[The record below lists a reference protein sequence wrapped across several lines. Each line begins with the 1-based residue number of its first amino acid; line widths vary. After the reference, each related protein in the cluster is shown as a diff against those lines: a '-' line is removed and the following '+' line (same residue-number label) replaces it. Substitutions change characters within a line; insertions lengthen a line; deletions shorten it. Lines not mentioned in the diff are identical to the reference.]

1 MEEEKKVSEETKVKM
16 PNPNPY
22 KKDRGKDDAEV
33 EAFAKGELAK
43 FQREQKEKEAT
54 AATEQKDTD
63 ASEETAEKSE
73 VKATPIAERPAKAED
88 RVFKKRYDDLK
99 KHYDSTINKHK
110 EELQSLRTQLESST
124 KQFVP
129 PKSKEELEEWRRDY
143 PDMYDSVM
151 QMTTEATMKA
161 KQEME
166 EELLQIKKQQTSL
179 ARDRAEVELAKK
191 HPDFKDIRD
200 SADFHE
206 WASVQDSTVQ
216 SWLYDNTD
224 NPNAAARAI
233 DLYKYDRGLSTK
245 KVNYD
250 AKKEAAKAVSKTK
263 VSETPSEKKTWKWTE
278 IQKMKPDVY
287 AKFEEEIDKAHR
299 EGRIV

>member
-1 MEEEKKVSEETKVKM
+1 MEKDDKKSDVVEENNSEATEEIAT
-16 PNPNPY
+16 PTPY
-22 KKDRGKDDAEV
+22 KHPNRNLMDKDIE
-33 EAFAKGELAK
+33 
-43 FQREQKEKEAT
+43 T
-54 AATEQKDTD
+54 AATEESKKETD
-63 ASEETAEKSE
+63 EK
-73 VKATPIAERPAKAED
+73 KPKED
-88 RVFKKRYDDLK
+88 RPVGVEDAVFKKRYDDLK
-99 KHYDSTINKHK
+99 RHYDETISKHK
-110 EELQSLRTQLESST
+110 DDILKLKKENEAIS
-124 KQFVP
+124 KKPIF
-129 PKSKEELEEWRRDY
+129 KSKEDLEEWRKDY

-161 KQEME
+161 KEEMN
-166 EELLQIKKQQTSL
+166 EELLKIKKQQTSL

-191 HPDFKDIRD
+191 HPDFKDIRE
-200 SADFHE
+200 SSDFHD
-206 WASVQDSTVQ
+206 WASVQDNTVQ

-263 VSETPSEKKTWKWTE
+263 PSDTPTEKKVSKWSE

-287 AKFEEEIDKAHR
+287 SKFEDEIDKANR
-299 EGRIV
+299 EGRIQ

>member
-1 MEEEKKVSEETKVKM
+1 MEQDNKETPVVEENSEATEDVANPTPYKHPNRNLMDKEIETTATEESKEESDETKPKEDHPV
-16 PNPNPY
+16 
-22 KKDRGKDDAEV
+22 GVEDA
-33 EAFAKGELAK
+33 
-43 FQREQKEKEAT
+43 
-54 AATEQKDTD
+54 
-63 ASEETAEKSE
+63 
-73 VKATPIAERPAKAED
+73 
-88 RVFKKRYDDLK
+88 VFKKRYDDLK
-99 KHYDSTINKHK
+99 RHYDETISKHK
-110 EELQSLRTQLESST
+110 DEVLKLRKEKEAVASKPIFKT
-124 KQFVP
+124 
-129 PKSKEELEEWRRDY
+129 KEELEEWRKDY

-151 QMTTEATMKA
+151 QLSTEASMKA

-191 HPDFKDIRD
+191 HPDFKEIRE
-200 SADFHE
+200 SSDFHD

-224 NPNAAARAI
+224 NPKSAARAI

-263 VSETPSEKKTWKWTE
+263 VSETPSEKKKWTWDD
-278 IQKMKPDVY
+278 IKKMKPDEY
-287 AKFEEEIDKAHR
+287 AKFENEIDKAHR

>member
-1 MEEEKKVSEETKVKM
+1 MEQDNKETPVVEENSEATEDVANPTPYKHPNRNLMDKEIETTATEESKEESDETKPKEDHPV
-16 PNPNPY
+16 
-22 KKDRGKDDAEV
+22 GVEDA
-33 EAFAKGELAK
+33 
-43 FQREQKEKEAT
+43 
-54 AATEQKDTD
+54 
-63 ASEETAEKSE
+63 
-73 VKATPIAERPAKAED
+73 
-88 RVFKKRYDDLK
+88 VFKKRYDDLK
-99 KHYDSTINKHK
+99 RHYDETISKHK
-110 EELQSLRTQLESST
+110 DEVLKLRKEKEAVAS
-124 KQFVP
+124 KPIF
-129 PKSKEELEEWRRDY
+129 KSKEELEEWRKDY

-151 QMTTEATMKA
+151 QLTTEATIKA

-191 HPDFKDIRD
+191 HPDFKDIRE
-200 SADFHE
+200 SADFHD

-216 SWLYDNTD
+216 SWLYDNSD

-250 AKKEAAKAVSKTK
+250 AKKEAAKVVSKTK
-263 VSETPSEKKTWKWTE
+263 ATETPSEKKTWKWAE

>member
-1 MEEEKKVSEETKVKM
+1 MEKDEKKSEVVEEKVSEATEEIAT
-16 PNPNPY
+16 PTPY
-22 KKDRGKDDAEV
+22 KHPNRNLMD
-33 EAFAKGELAK
+33 
-43 FQREQKEKEAT
+43 KEIET
-54 AATEQKDTD
+54 TATEESKEESDEKKPEEKHPVGVED
-63 ASEETAEKSE
+63 A
-73 VKATPIAERPAKAED
+73 
-88 RVFKKRYDDLK
+88 VFKKRYDDLK
-99 KHYDSTINKHK
+99 RHYDETVNKHK
-110 EELQSLRTQLESST
+110 DELLKLKKEKEAIAS
-124 KQFVP
+124 KPIF
-129 PKSKEELEEWRRDY
+129 KSKEELEEWRRDY

-151 QMTTEATMKA
+151 QMTTEASMKA
-161 KQEME
+161 KEEMQ
-166 EELLQIKKQQTSL
+166 EELLQIKKQQTAL

-191 HPDFKDIRD
+191 HPDFKEIRD

-224 NPNAAARAI
+224 NPKSAARAI

-263 VSETPSEKKTWKWTE
+263 VSETPSEKKTWKWAE

>member
-1 MEEEKKVSEETKVKM
+1 MSSK
-16 PNPNPY
+16 
-22 KKDRGKDDAEV
+22 
-33 EAFAKGELAK
+33 
-43 FQREQKEKEAT
+43 
-54 AATEQKDTD
+54 
-63 ASEETAEKSE
+63 
-73 VKATPIAERPAKAED
+73 PI
-88 RVFKKRYDDLK
+88 F
-99 KHYDSTINKHK
+99 
-110 EELQSLRTQLESST
+110 
-124 KQFVP
+124 
-129 PKSKEELEEWRRDY
+129 KSKEELEEWRKDY

-161 KQEME
+161 KEEMN
-166 EELLQIKKQQTSL
+166 EELLKIKKQQTSL

-200 SADFHE
+200 SADFHD
-206 WASVQDSTVQ
+206 WASVQDSTIQ

-224 NPNAAARAI
+224 NPKSAARAI

-263 VSETPSEKKTWKWTE
+263 PSETPSEKKTWKWSE
-278 IQKMKPDVY
+278 IQKMKPEVY
-287 AKFEEEIDKAHR
+287 AKFEKEIDIANR

>member
-1 MEEEKKVSEETKVKM
+1 MEKDENKSDVVEENNSEATEEIAT
-16 PNPNPY
+16 PTPY
-22 KKDRGKDDAEV
+22 KHPNRNLMDKDIE
-33 EAFAKGELAK
+33 
-43 FQREQKEKEAT
+43 T
-54 AATEQKDTD
+54 AATEESK
-63 ASEETAEKSE
+63 EETDEKKPE
-73 VKATPIAERPAKAED
+73 ED
-88 RVFKKRYDDLK
+88 RPVGVEDAVFKKRYDDLK
-99 KHYDSTINKHK
+99 RHYDETVSKHK
-110 EELQSLRTQLESST
+110 DDLLKLKKEKEALSS
-124 KQFVP
+124 KPIF
-129 PKSKEELEEWRRDY
+129 KSKEELEEWRKDY

-161 KQEME
+161 KEEMND
-166 EELLQIKKQQTSL
+166 ELLKIKKQQTSL

-200 SADFHE
+200 SADFHD
-206 WASVQDSTVQ
+206 WASVQDSTIQ

-224 NPNAAARAI
+224 NPKSAARAI

-263 VSETPSEKKTWKWTE
+263 PSETPSEKKTWKWSE
-278 IQKMKPDVY
+278 IQKMKPEVY
-287 AKFEEEIDKAHR
+287 AKFEKEIDIANR

>member
-1 MEEEKKVSEETKVKM
+1 MEQDEQNSTVVEEQNSQATEEIATPTPYKHPSRNLMDKEVETTATEESKEETDEKKPK
-16 PNPNPY
+16 
-22 KKDRGKDDAEV
+22 
-33 EAFAKGELAK
+33 
-43 FQREQKEKEAT
+43 
-54 AATEQKDTD
+54 
-63 ASEETAEKSE
+63 
-73 VKATPIAERPAKAED
+73 ED
-88 RVFKKRYDDLK
+88 RPVGVEDAAFKKRYDDLK
-99 KHYDSTINKHK
+99 RHYDETISKHK
-110 EELQSLRTQLESST
+110 DEVLKLKKEKEAVASQPI
-124 KQFVP
+124 F
-129 PKSKEELEEWRRDY
+129 KSKEDLEEWRKDY

-151 QMTTEATMKA
+151 QLTTEATLKS

-166 EELLQIKKQQTSL
+166 EQLFEIKKQQSKL

-191 HPDFKDIRD
+191 HPDFKEIRE
-200 SADFHE
+200 SSDFHD

-224 NPNAAARAI
+224 NPKSAARAI

-263 VSETPSEKKTWKWTE
+263 ATETPSEKKTWKWAE

-287 AKFEEEIDKAHR
+287 AKFEDEIDKAHR